1 MKTKGTMLYFINP
14 ANEAVVKGTEITS
27 IDGITAAI
35 SQIDTTDLESTGREY
50 IAGFSEPGAA
60 SIGVNFEPA
69 SADHVLMHSLFRE
82 GTTTKFA
89 IGWSDGTSAPTVDS
103 NGNFNLTTNRS
114 WITFEG
120 YFSNVPFNFSLNEI
134 VRSTVGI
141 QISGFPELTPKS
153 A

>member
-1 MKTKGTMLYFINP
+1 MKTKGTMIYFKNP
-14 ANEAVVKGTEITS
+14 ADDSVVKGTEITS

-60 SIGVNFEPA
+60 SIGVNFEPG
-69 SADHVLMHSLFRE
+69 SDDHVLMHSLFRE
-82 GTTTKFA
+82 GTTTNYA
-89 IGWSDGTSAPTVDS
+89 IGWSDGTAPPTIDS
-103 NGNFNLTTNRS
+103 NGNFSLPTSRS

-141 QISGFPELTPKS
+141 QISGFPELTAKV
-153 A
+153 